1 MTIQKIVIH
10 VNKPQP
16 LLGQQHSSNRF
27 AEVAGGT
34 TAECAAVCCC
44 FPIGL
49 VNLLVLAVYGV
60 PAGLYRKALKKK
72 RRRKMLKKFYAYDK
86 ETTVSQFMTYFE
98 TQRSNYGGGSIL
110 ASFISD
116 GSGGLLP
123 QNGFFTACS
132 RLKSQG
138 KLGGIFVWS
147 ADDSKALGFKYEKQS
162 QALLAVPH

>member
-16 LLGQQHSSNRF
+16 LLDQQHSSNRF

-72 RRRKMLKKFYAYDK
+72 RRRKMLKK
-86 ETTVSQFMTYFE
+86 V
-98 TQRSNYGGGSIL
+98 GGGGGGGGDGDDVDGDRSSCDGEEFLINERFGYGVVTSL
-110 ASFISD
+110 EMDSDVMRLEDEMWGRFYGTGFWRSASQRVD
-116 GSGGLLP
+116 
-123 QNGFFTACS
+123 
-132 RLKSQG
+132 
-138 KLGGIFVWS
+138 
-147 ADDSKALGFKYEKQS
+147 
-162 QALLAVPH
+162 

>member
-16 LLGQQHSSNRF
+16 LLDQQHSNNSTRF

-60 PAGLYRKALKKK
+60 PAGLYRKALKRK
-72 RRRKMLKKFYAYDK
+72 RQRKMLKK
-86 ETTVSQFMTYFE
+86 
-98 TQRSNYGGGSIL
+98 GGGGDDVDGDRSSCDGEELLIGERVFSYGVVTSL
-110 ASFISD
+110 EVDSDVMRFEDEMWGKFYGTGFWRSASQRVD
-116 GSGGLLP
+116 
-123 QNGFFTACS
+123 
-132 RLKSQG
+132 
-138 KLGGIFVWS
+138 
-147 ADDSKALGFKYEKQS
+147 
-162 QALLAVPH
+162 